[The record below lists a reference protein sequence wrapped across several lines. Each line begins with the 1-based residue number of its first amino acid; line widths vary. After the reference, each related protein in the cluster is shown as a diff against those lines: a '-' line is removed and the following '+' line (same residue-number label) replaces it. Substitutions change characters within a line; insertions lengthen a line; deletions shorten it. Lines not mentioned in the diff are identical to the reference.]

1 MDSTPIQRIRGYL
14 ALKGVV
20 GSVVIQAINGP
31 GGLVFQRH
39 IGLAEET
46 ERALAVRSRRLSV
59 SGARAG
65 VPGV

>member
-1 MDSTPIQRIRGYL
+1 
-14 ALKGVV
+14 
-20 GSVVIQAINGP
+20 VVIQAINGP